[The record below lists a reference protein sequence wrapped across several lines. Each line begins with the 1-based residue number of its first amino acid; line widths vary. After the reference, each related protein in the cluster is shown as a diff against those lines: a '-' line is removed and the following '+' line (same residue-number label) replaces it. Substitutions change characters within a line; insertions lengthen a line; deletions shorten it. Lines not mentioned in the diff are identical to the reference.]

1 MRGQPVRRVV
11 GVVSRDLDRA
21 AQAAVE
27 RHTRLLHH
35 KTLEL
40 VLGAMV
46 AQDGVDKT
54 RRILEWYLSQ
64 LEDY

>member
-1 MRGQPVRRVV
+1 
-11 GVVSRDLDRA
+11 VVSRDLDRA
-21 AQAAVE
+21 ARAAVE
-27 RHTRLLHH
+27 RHKRLLHH

-46 AQDGVDKT
+46 AQDGIDKT
-54 RRILEWYLSQ
+54 RRILEWYLRQ

>member
-1 MRGQPVRRVV
+1 MN
-11 GVVSRDLDRA
+11 LDA
-21 AQAAVE
+21 AARKAVE
-27 RHTRLLHH
+27 RHQRLLHH

-46 AQDGVDKT
+46 AMDGIART
-54 RRILEWYLSQ
+54 RRILEWYLRQ

>member
-1 MRGQPVRRVV
+1 MTGGSDGAVDADAVASEKADAP
-11 GVVSRDLDRA
+11 
-21 AQAAVE
+21 VE
-27 RHTRLLHH
+27 RHARLLHH

-46 AQDGVDKT
+46 AQDGIDKT

>member
-21 AQAAVE
+21 ARAAVE
-27 RHTRLLHH
+27 RHARLLHH

-46 AQDGVDKT
+46 AQDGIDKT